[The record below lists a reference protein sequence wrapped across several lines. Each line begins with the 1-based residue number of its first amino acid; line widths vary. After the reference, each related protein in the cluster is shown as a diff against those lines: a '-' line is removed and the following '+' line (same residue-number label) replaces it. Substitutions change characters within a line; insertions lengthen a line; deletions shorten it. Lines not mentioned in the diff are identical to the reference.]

1 MRQLRLPSLSG
12 PAIGVLIGV
21 WLLLCVGTFIGL
33 AAYQSEAGPAA
44 HAAASW
50 PETSRL
56 PVPRRATALL
66 FLHPECG
73 CSRATL
79 AELQRLRPMVGRPH
93 DLWVVFSAPGDA
105 LRARVEG
112 LREVRIVEDPEA
124 VEARRFGATTSGH
137 FFVFEA
143 GGRLCFHGGITGAR
157 GHEGANAGSRLATRA
172 LGGKGGDSVA
182 STTVFGCPLF
192 DDGAP

>member
-1 MRQLRLPSLSG
+1 M
-12 PAIGVLIGV
+12 LIGA

-44 HAAASW
+44 RTGHGW
-50 PETSRL
+50 PADSPLSR
-56 PVPRRATALL
+56 PTRATALL

-73 CSRATL
+73 CSYATL
-79 AELQRLRPMVGRPH
+79 AELERLRPTIGRPH
-93 DLWVVFSAPGDA
+93 DLWVVFSAPGEA
-105 LRARVEG
+105 LRARVER
-112 LREVRIVEDPEA
+112 LRGVRIIEDPQA

-137 FFVFEA
+137 FFVFDA

-172 LGGKGGDSVA
+172 LGGQGGDSVA
-182 STTVFGCPLF
+182 STPVFGCPLF